1 MAAICV
7 RGLPD
12 IAKRLLRVQAA
23 HAGLSM
29 EELARRILIDGLL
42 AERSPAGGVVD
53 SGAVDSGA
61 AGGYPGGPE
70 PDPVE

>member
-1 MAAICV
+1 MAAICI

-29 EELARRILIDGLL
+29 EELARRILVDGLL
-42 AERSPAGGVVD
+42 AERPSPGGLVD
-53 SGAVDSGA
+53 SGAVDSVP
-61 AGGYPGGPE
+61 AGGYPDGPE